1 VSASPPLRAGV
12 IGCGNVSVRRHIPT
26 LAALP
31 GVELAAVADP
41 VAARRQEALTAG
53 GLSSEAAF
61 KSHQRMLASAQ
72 LDYVVVA
79 VTPAIRPAIL
89 RDCFRAGLH
98 VLSEKPLA
106 LRPSEAQA
114 LIRQAETADLRFG
127 MVHNYLFF
135 PEYRAVRQ
143 RLEQGAVGKIRHVG
157 LHFMGVPDLPGHA
170 DYRPGWRH
178 DIRESGGGVLM
189 DMIHVLY
196 VAEYLVGG
204 PIRAVSALIDNL
216 AYPDGEVE
224 DLALILLYFDEA
236 YVTVNLGWGSG
247 PGGVEVTG
255 TEGRILVFYRDYQ
268 TGPFAEVSTL
278 TVVGPQGA
286 ERTTPEWTATVPPTF
301 VELHADFVQAIRGG
315 RDPIAP
321 AQAGLRTLEAAL
333 GCYASAHTGRVVEIP
348 LDPGAPLYQDGI
360 LGLPQLEAW
369 LGSPLQRRGLLG
381 LGRKAK
387 PTT

>member
-1 VSASPPLRAGV
+1 MSGSPPLRVGV

-31 GVELAAVADP
+31 GAELAAVADP
-41 VAARRQEALTAG
+41 VAARRLEALAAG
-53 GLSSEAAF
+53 GLPSEAAF
-61 KSHQRMLASAQ
+61 ESHQRMLATAQ
-72 LDYVVVA
+72 LDYAVVA
-79 VTPAIRPAIL
+79 VPPAIRPAIL

-114 LIRQAETADLRFG
+114 LIRQAAAADLRFG

-143 RLEQGAVGKIRHVG
+143 RLEQGAIGQVRHVG
-157 LHFMGVPDLPGHA
+157 LQFMGVPDLPGHA
-170 DYRPGWRH
+170 DYRPLWRH
-178 DIRESGGGVLM
+178 DLRESGGGVLM

-204 PIRAVSALIDNL
+204 PIRAVSAGIDNL
-216 AYPDGEVE
+216 AYTHGEVE
-224 DLALILLYFDEA
+224 DLALILLYFDGA
-236 YVTVNLGWGSG
+236 YATVNLGWGSG

-255 TEGRILVFYRDYQ
+255 TQGRILVFYRDFQ
-268 TGPFAEVSTL
+268 TGPFAEVSAL
-278 TVVGPQGA
+278 TVVGPQGV
-286 ERTTPEWTATVPPTF
+286 ERTTPNWTATVPATF
-301 VELHADFVQAIRGG
+301 VDLHADFVQAIRAG

-321 AQAGLRTLEAAL
+321 AQVGLRSLEAAL

-348 LDPGAPLYQDGI
+348 LDPAAPLYQDGI
-360 LGLPQLEAW
+360 FGLPRLQAW
-369 LGSPLQRRGLLG
+369 PGSPLLRGGLLG
-381 LGRKAK
+381 LDRKAK
-387 PTT
+387 RRR